1 MPGDPRIRASDA
13 DRDRVASLLREHH
26 AAGRLTAEEFNERLD
41 KVYEA
46 YAEEGAD
53 FDKLAAKQQ
62 RLEAILASGDAHT
75 LEHQLEVAA
84 EMADQRGEDASG
96 LLAEGPLDCAAHIP
110 GICIT
115 GRTSTWP

>member
-1 MPGDPRIRASDA
+1 MGVGEVLSAQ
-13 DRDRVASLLREHH
+13 
-26 AAGRLTAEEFNERLD
+26 AELD

-84 EMADQRGEDASG
+84 DALGMANDNAASG
-96 LLAEGPLDCAAHIP
+96 
-110 GICIT
+110 
-115 GRTSTWP
+115 S